1 VGRIRFHGA
10 SAVVFYFVICSG
22 FVSLR
27 ASFKETSPFGSAAL
41 AGLIEMF
48 SQHAVLELQE
58 VAETMLAKPQPG
70 KSARPLLPEKS

>member
-1 VGRIRFHGA
+1 
-10 SAVVFYFVICSG
+10 
-22 FVSLR
+22 LR